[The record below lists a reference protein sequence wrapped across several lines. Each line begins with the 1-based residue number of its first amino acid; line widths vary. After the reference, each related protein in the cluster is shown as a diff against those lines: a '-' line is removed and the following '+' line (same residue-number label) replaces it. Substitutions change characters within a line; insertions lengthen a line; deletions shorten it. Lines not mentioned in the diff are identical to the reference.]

1 MRQLP
6 KFLLGVVA
14 LASAGC
20 QNGEFKMPDFS
31 SWGGDAKAEK
41 ADANSATGGSAS
53 SSSGSTSSTGG
64 STTGGSSSASSGST
78 SSSGGGM
85 SGSSSDSSGGAG
97 MSSDTSGS
105 GAGAYSAQEP
115 TEPQNA
121 KDSVDVSGTES
132 WAWSDAK
139 VGWMVRHKMQGGM
152 EMVQEVKDL
161 DDKRLLMLN
170 KTYMNGSLLSASL
183 MWSARYLPKY
193 TGEVVKNDC
202 TSEDL
207 SDETLTIAGKSVKCK
222 VTRGTC
228 TVNGEK
234 IVTKSWMS
242 DDVPGTMVKVESEG
256 AGQPQGVVM
265 ELVDF
270 KKT

>member
-1 MRQLP
+1 MRHLP
-6 KFLLGVVA
+6 KFVLGVLA
-14 LASAGC
+14 LTASGC

-31 SWGGDAKAEK
+31 SWGGEADTNK
-41 ADANSATGGSAS
+41 ADATAS
-53 SSSGSTSSTGG
+53 SSTSSSSTGG
-64 STTGGSSSASSGST
+64 GASSGGSTSTSTGGSSG
-78 SSSGGGM
+78 SSSGGT
-85 SGSSSDSSGGAG
+85 SASSDSSSGAG
-97 MSSDTSGS
+97 MSGGNDASGS
-105 GAGAYSAQEP
+105 GAGGYSVAEP
-115 TEPQNA
+115 TEAQNS

-132 WAWSDAK
+132 WPWSDAK

-170 KTYMNGSLLSASL
+170 KTYMNGSLVAASL
-183 MWSARYLPKY
+183 MWSARYMKKY
-193 TGEVVKNDC
+193 EGEVVKSDC
-202 TSEDL
+202 TTEEL
-207 SDETLTIAGKSVKCK
+207 GDESLTIAGKSVKCK

-228 TVNGEK
+228 TVNGAK
-234 IVTKSWMS
+234 SITKSWMS

-256 AGQPQGVVM
+256 AGQAQGVVM

>member
-1 MRQLP
+1 MRHLP
-6 KFLLGVVA
+6 KFVLGVLA
-14 LASAGC
+14 LAASGC

-31 SWGGDAKAEK
+31 SWSGEADTNK
-41 ADANSATGGSAS
+41 ADSTS
-53 SSSGSTSSTGG
+53 SSSTSSTSSSSTGG
-64 STTGGSSSASSGST
+64 SSSGGSSTASSG
-78 SSSGGGM
+78 G
-85 SGSSSDSSGGAG
+85 SGSSMGGSGSTASSDATGGAG
-97 MSSDTSGS
+97 MSSGGDSS
-105 GAGAYSAQEP
+105 GAGAYAAQEP
-115 TEPQNA
+115 TEPQNT

-183 MWSARYLPKY
+183 MWSARYMKKY
-193 TGEVVKNDC
+193 EGEVVKTDC
-202 TSEDL
+202 TSEEL
-207 SDETLTIAGKSVKCK
+207 GDETLTIAGKSVKCK

-228 TVNGEK
+228 TINGEK
-234 IVTKSWMS
+234 TITKSWMS

-256 AGQPQGVVM
+256 AGQAKGVVM

>member
-1 MRQLP
+1 MRHLP
-6 KFLLGVVA
+6 KFVLGVLA
-14 LASAGC
+14 LAASGC

-31 SWGGDAKAEK
+31 SWTGEADTNK
-41 ADANSATGGSAS
+41 ADSTSSSATGSSSTGGSAS
-53 SSSGSTSSTGG
+53 SGGSTSTSTSGSSSSTGG
-64 STTGGSSSASSGST
+64 SSSSTST
-78 SSSGGGM
+78 
-85 SGSSSDSSGGAG
+85 DSSGGAS
-97 MSSDTSGS
+97 MSGGADSSGS
-105 GAGAYSAQEP
+105 GAGGYSAAEP
-115 TEPQNA
+115 TEPQNS

-183 MWSARYLPKY
+183 MWSARYMKKY
-193 TGEVVKNDC
+193 EGEVAKTDC
-202 TSEDL
+202 TSEEL
-207 SDETLTIAGKSVKCK
+207 GDETLTIAGKSVKCK

-228 TVNGEK
+228 TINGEK
-234 IVTKSWMS
+234 TITKSWMS

-256 AGQPQGVVM
+256 AGQAQGVVM